1 MVRHVTAGTSTR
13 RPDVVATE
21 EPLEIRIVGSNHDPV
36 TVAVTMRTPG
46 NDFELAVGYL
56 FTEGVIRSAG
66 ELREV
71 RYCVR
76 TPDFALGE
84 VGAPV
89 QEYNIVT
96 VELHGDVATEYLR
109 RAAITSS
116 SCGLCGTDSI
126 DHVLTAASPLSAD
139 DGPVLDVANLLRLP
153 ELLRAAQPVFERT
166 GGLHGVGL
174 FHADGTDIAVRE
186 DVGRHNAVDKVIGS
200 RLLVGTRSADM
211 TSVVLVVSG
220 RVSLEI
226 VQKAAMARI
235 ATIVA
240 VGAPT
245 SLAIDAA
252 ERLGCTLVGFVN
264 AASANVYTHGH
275 RVAGAT

>member
-1 MVRHVTAGTSTR
+1 
-13 RPDVVATE
+13 
-21 EPLEIRIVGSNHDPV
+21 L
-36 TVAVTMRTPG
+36 
-46 NDFELAVGYL
+46 Y
-56 FTEGVIRSAG
+56 TEGVIRSAA

-76 TPDFALGE
+76 TPDPAFGE
-84 VGAPV
+84 IATPV

-96 VELHGDVATEYLR
+96 VEVHGDIAEGKLR
-109 RAAITSS
+109 RAGVTSS

-126 DHVLTAASPLSAD
+126 DHILTAASPLTPAEGSS
-139 DGPVLDVANLLRLP
+139 LDVATLLALP
-153 ELLRAAQPVFERT
+153 DLLRAAQPVFERT

-174 FHADGTDIAVRE
+174 FRSDGTAVAVRE

-200 RLLVGTRSADM
+200 RLLAEARSENMA
-211 TSVVLVVSG
+211 SLVLVVSG

-226 VQKAAMARI
+226 VQKAATARI

-264 AASANVYTHGH
+264 AASANIYTHGH
-275 RVAGAT
+275 RVTDAT